1 MEVNKIYDEDL
12 RIAKSLIN
20 RDNLVTRKYFYQKCY
35 PLFKSIFDNYYT
47 DCLNC
52 KEFIDEIYIVVL
64 APSKIT
70 GKCQMENYRGES
82 TLANWIKASCLYYC
96 YGKYERKRRMPIY
109 EPLPHSTEKDGVEE
123 SISDRNN
130 DESLSNPL
138 EFSGMNR
145 SDVETLLNMMPNVRY
160 RNIIRLRYLEQK
172 THEET
177 AEALGMTMDNYYN
190 KHKLA
195 KEQYLRIFRKEE
207 GHE

>member
-1 MEVNKIYDEDL
+1 MFNKKLFI
-12 RIAKSLIN
+12 KKQ
-20 RDNLVTRKYFYQKCY
+20 NLKDRCCSIVT
-35 PLFKSIFDNYYT
+35 
-47 DCLNC
+47 
-52 KEFIDEIYIVVL
+52 
-64 APSKIT
+64 
-70 GKCQMENYRGES
+70 
-82 TLANWIKASCLYYC
+82 
-96 YGKYERKRRMPIY
+96 
-109 EPLPHSTEKDGVEE
+109 
-123 SISDRNN
+123 SDRNN

-138 EFSGMNR
+138 DFSGMNR
-145 SDVETLLNMMPNVRY
+145 SDIETLLSMMPNVRY